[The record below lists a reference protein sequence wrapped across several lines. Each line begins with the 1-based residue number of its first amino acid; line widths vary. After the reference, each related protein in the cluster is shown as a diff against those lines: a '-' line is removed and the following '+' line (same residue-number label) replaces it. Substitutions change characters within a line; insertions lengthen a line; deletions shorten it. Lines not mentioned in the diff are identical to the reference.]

1 VLHDIYPFMK
11 TVHYRVC
18 CRVKGVS
25 TDVAMSTILC
35 SNYRTKLGNYV
46 LSFTIQFLVQL
57 TY

>member
-1 VLHDIYPFMK
+1 MC
-11 TVHYRVC
+11 TRVC
-18 CRVKGVS
+18 CRVKGVP
-25 TDVAMSTILC
+25 TDMAMSTILC